1 MKTVLRAAS
10 GLFGLLFLVSAIRWI
25 VDPAAAAEGL
35 GMPLLDGVGR
45 STQIGDI
52 GAFFVLAA
60 ALILAGTLRENATLL
75 RTAGLL
81 LASAAVLRTI
91 AWMAHGAPLATGFII
106 AEVLAAAVLLGTA
119 SQFSSSGSSD

>member
-1 MKTVLRAAS
+1 MKNVLRAVS

-35 GMPLLDGVGR
+35 GMPLLDGIGR

-52 GAFFVLAA
+52 GAFFALAA

-91 AWMAHGAPLATGFII
+91 AWMAHGAPPATADGSSSF
-106 AEVLAAAVLLGTA
+106 
-119 SQFSSSGSSD
+119 FSSSAACPPRRTINRDCSAS

>member
-1 MKTVLRAAS
+1 MKNALRAAS

-35 GMPLLDGVGR
+35 GMPLLEGVGR

-52 GAFFVLAA
+52 GAFFALAA

>member
-1 MKTVLRAAS
+1 MKNVLRAVS

-91 AWMAHGAPLATGFII
+91 AMAHGAPLATAFI
-106 AEVLAAAVLLGTA
+106 AVEVGVAALLVGTA

>member
-1 MKTVLRAAS
+1 MKNVLRAVS

-35 GMPLLDGVGR
+35 GMPLLDGIGR

-91 AWMAHGAPLATGFII
+91 AMAHGAPPATAFI
-106 AEVLAAAVLLGTA
+106 AVEVGVAALLVGTA